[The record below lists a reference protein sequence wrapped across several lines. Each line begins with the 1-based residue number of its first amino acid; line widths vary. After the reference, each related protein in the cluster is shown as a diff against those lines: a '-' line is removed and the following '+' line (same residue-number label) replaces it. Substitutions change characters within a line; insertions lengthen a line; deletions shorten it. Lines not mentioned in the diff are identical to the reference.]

1 MRFSLKLVLC
11 TTVITALLFSVC
23 GTLMVKENFD
33 RSLELAVKQNV
44 NQHTLERYALE
55 SNMLGYILSGEEFT
69 DEKLAEYGYRL
80 SGYAGTKSQR
90 IAIYTEDR
98 QEIFSNLPE
107 GLTREAVAGVLGT
120 NGDDYQLEKAGQEI
134 YMLLASYLNIE
145 NHPVYV
151 ASAYDMTSVFT
162 ERDRQLRTFLIL
174 NGIIIAISLF
184 AIFLLSMLLTAPI
197 KKLNTA
203 SRKIAKGAYSERT
216 HIHSQDEIGELSRSF
231 DQMAQAV
238 EDKIEALNAALKQR
252 EDFISSFSH
261 EIKTPMT
268 AIIGYADMMRLTPC
282 EKDTQ
287 LKYANYIYS
296 ESKRLEELSRKL
308 MDLMALSEE
317 PAVLEPV
324 DTGMLFYRLK
334 KQLEPALGEITLEI
348 EAEDATVLAEETL
361 LNCLIRN
368 LVVNAKKADPKDGQV
383 HIKGTIEGSRYGVCV
398 TDKGCGIPKEKL
410 SRIVEPFYMV
420 DKSRARACGGAGM
433 GLAIC
438 QKIAELHGTKLE
450 FESVLGEGT
459 SVRFL
464 LRCWKGEEEGDAT
477 QA

>member
-1 MRFSLKLVLC
+1 M
-11 TTVITALLFSVC
+11 
-23 GTLMVKENFD
+23 
-33 RSLELAVKQNV
+33 
-44 NQHTLERYALE
+44 
-55 SNMLGYILSGEEFT
+55 
-69 DEKLAEYGYRL
+69 
-80 SGYAGTKSQR
+80 
-90 IAIYTEDR
+90 
-98 QEIFSNLPE
+98 
-107 GLTREAVAGVLGT
+107 AGVLGT

-151 ASAYDMTSVFT
+151 ASAYNMTSVFT
-162 ERDRQLRTFLIL
+162 ERDRQLRTFLVL
-174 NGIIIAISLF
+174 NGIIIAISLL

-216 HIHSQDEIGELSRSF
+216 NIHSQDEIGELSRSF
-231 DQMAQAV
+231 DQMAQAI

-334 KQLEPALGEITLEI
+334 KQLEPALGETASFAIWWSMRKRRIPRTGKCISRGRRKATATASALPT
-348 EAEDATVLAEETL
+348 EAAAFRRRSCHV
-361 LNCLIRN
+361 
-368 LVVNAKKADPKDGQV
+368 
-383 HIKGTIEGSRYGVCV
+383 
-398 TDKGCGIPKEKL
+398 
-410 SRIVEPFYMV
+410 F
-420 DKSRARACGGAGM
+420 
-433 GLAIC
+433 
-438 QKIAELHGTKLE
+438 
-450 FESVLGEGT
+450 
-459 SVRFL
+459 
-464 LRCWKGEEEGDAT
+464 
-477 QA
+477 